1 MTSEWGA
8 QYGRG
13 VAGERQWQ
21 KTHPLYS
28 VGVGERDR
36 KTETAKER
44 ETNWSRGFI
53 IKQAWID
60 CKVRWDFHANVYG
73 KVEQLKLF
81 LSPWETSGC
90 LWDVSGT
97 PQELILEVNMFTV
110 PEVTSLWPWSYNI
123 EMSVSYWASCL
134 QGDTLRRGEGKTK
147 MQNRLRRKVLVRRRA
162 PAESSMLSSLCLCW
176 GEAKWNG
183 HWCWWGLDWGN

>member
-36 KTETAKER
+36 KTERAKER
-44 ETNWSRGFI
+44 ETNWGRGFI
-53 IKQAWID
+53 IEQAWID

-134 QGDTLRRGEGKTK
+134 QGDTLRRGEGKTAAFLPSL
-147 MQNRLRRKVLVRRRA
+147 NRVHHLT
-162 PAESSMLSSLCLCW
+162 LSCLCKFLI
-176 GEAKWNG
+176 AAVTNYYS
-183 HWCWWGLDWGN
+183 GLNHTYVLSYSVEVRV